1 VLVESASFFHKELQ
15 KMSVL
20 VKSILILL
28 ASSSVDVLTPTSG
41 AKILF
46 LPAIVDSHV
55 LYLSRLAADLA
66 ELGHTT
72 TVVATANAR
81 VPDFVAEISGGN
93 FNYKEYTVNYAGRR
107 CGLGSCQTEC
117 DALEA
122 RENDYVK
129 IHTLYG
135 GFQFVVLDHHPAP
148 CFSTIPYELGIP
160 YGTFFTSSYSSTY
173 L

>member
-1 VLVESASFFHKELQ
+1 MCHKTSIIRWISNTYVLVESASFFHKELQ

-107 CGLGSCQTEC
+107 CSNRMRCVGSKRKR
-117 DALEA
+117 L
-122 RENDYVK
+122 R
-129 IHTLYG
+129 
-135 GFQFVVLDHHPAP
+135 
-148 CFSTIPYELGIP
+148 
-160 YGTFFTSSYSSTY
+160 
-173 L
+173 